1 MGGLAAGS
9 VRPAVGGPLIPAGF
23 AGGELFRGEGFAGSL
38 AADVEIRP
46 KPALPLRHRTQ
57 VQEVLRA
64 VVLFNPGSLLWRNWR
79 LNINPKGP
87 Q

>member
-1 MGGLAAGS
+1 
-9 VRPAVGGPLIPAGF
+9 
-23 AGGELFRGEGFAGSL
+23 
-38 AADVEIRP
+38 
-46 KPALPLRHRTQ
+46 
-57 VQEVLRA
+57 VLRA